1 MLTVQIVIQP
11 EAQAEAE
18 ARPVMQSITR
28 GASGKC
34 PQCGRGR
41 LFWRYLKV
49 ADVCPECGEELH
61 HQRADDAPPYF
72 TIAIVGHIV
81 VPLLL
86 ALELAYQP
94 PVWLH
99 LAIWMPLTILLCL
112 LLLPI
117 VKGGLVGL
125 QWALRMHGFSGEPDV
140 VPTP

>member
-1 MLTVQIVIQP
+1 
-11 EAQAEAE
+11 
-18 ARPVMQSITR
+18 MQSMIR

-34 PQCGRGR
+34 PHCGRGR

-49 ADVCPECGEELH
+49 VDVCPECGEELH

-81 VPLLL
+81 VPMLL

-99 LAIWMPLTILLCL
+99 LAIWMPLTILLSL
-112 LLLPI
+112 LLLPV
-117 VKGGLVGL
+117 VKGSLVGL
-125 QWALRMHGFSGEPDV
+125 QWALRMHGFGGEADV
-140 VPTP
+140 VPSP